1 MGRHRGSSRHP
12 LVLVAVLTVVAVL
25 LAGGGAYAVWRAF
38 DEPSPGEV
46 APTVTAGGGSSVGAD
61 AVETTGPGTTGPS
74 SSTTSGSGTSGSSA
88 TGSSTSSGPSAEATA
103 ALQRCVTTVRAQESL
118 AKAVAGSAANWQT
131 HTDAQKRMEA
141 GTFTA
146 AQTAAAWA
154 RSKAKGP
161 ADLKAYATA
170 NAAVKQAGQ
179 GCADVDAKTAG
190 STLAAKASAC
200 AERST
205 RLAAIQAAGGKVQS
219 EWSAHIAMMAN
230 KANTNKAA
238 YHERWL
244 KMVKDAGPTLTAYRT
259 AAAAAAKAP
268 ACTA

>member
-1 MGRHRGSSRHP
+1 MGRHRGSARHP

-46 APTVTAGGGSSVGAD
+46 APTVTAGGGSSVGAES
-61 AVETTGPGTTGPS
+61 VETTGPGTTGPS
-74 SSTTSGSGTSGSSA
+74 SSTTSGSST

-118 AKAVAGSAANWQT
+118 AKAVAGSAASWQT
-131 HTDAQKRMEA
+131 HTDAQRRMEA

-154 RSKAKGP
+154 RSKARGP

-190 STLAAKASAC
+190 SPLAAKASAC

-205 RLAAIQAAGGKVQS
+205 RLAAVQAAGGKVQS

-230 KANTNKAA
+230 KAHTNKAA

-244 KMVKDAGPTLTAYRT
+244 GMVKDAGPTLTAYRT